1 MKIKLGTFIHRVL
14 HPFTVVLRWVTF
26 GRVDFT
32 ACAGCARRAA
42 ELDRILGNP

>member
-1 MKIKLGTFIHRVL
+1 MKLKPGTFIHRVI
-14 HPFTVVLRWVTF
+14 HPFTVVLRWLTF